1 MDVRPKKTQPFGN
14 EYHTIA
20 DGDNGVAL
28 IWQCKLREGKDRHQQ
43 LGRKKWDELGKTVG
57 LMLCMTEPIHQT
69 GKVVTMDSGFCVSKG
84 IVEMHKKGVYGQAL
98 IKNMEKSVAKVSA
111 RR

>member
-1 MDVRPKKTQPFGN
+1 M
-14 EYHTIA
+14 
-20 DGDNGVAL
+20 
-28 IWQCKLREGKDRHQQ
+28 LR
-43 LGRKKWDELGKTVG
+43 
-57 LMLCMTEPIHQT
+57 MTEPIHQT

-98 IKNMEKSVAKVSA
+98 IKNVEQIAAKVSA